1 MNVDTKAKVHLK
13 FGNFETVYVNIKAQK
28 ASEIATLP
36 KHVNLELMHMLSH
49 MWTLH
54 TSSLPYETHDYEC
67 RH

>member
-36 KHVNLELMHMLSH
+36 KHVNLEFMHMLSH
-49 MWTLH
+49 MRTLH
-54 TSSLPYETHDYEC
+54 TL
-67 RH
+67 